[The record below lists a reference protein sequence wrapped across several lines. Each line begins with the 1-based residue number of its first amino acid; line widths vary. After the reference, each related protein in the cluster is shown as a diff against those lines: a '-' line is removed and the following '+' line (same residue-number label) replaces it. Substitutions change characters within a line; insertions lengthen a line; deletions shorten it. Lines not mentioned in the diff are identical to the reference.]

1 MERLLDLY
9 CKLLI
14 ALMAFA
20 LATMVVLVFGN
31 VILRYVFNSGITV
44 SEEVSRWLFV
54 WITFMGAVVAIKERA
69 HLGTDVLVSRLSA
82 RGKKVC
88 MVLAHV
94 LMLYVCWLVLQGSLE
109 QTKINLDVLAP
120 STQLPLAIVYSAG
133 IMFSV
138 SAAVMLLRNLW
149 RLLTGGFRDDELVQ
163 VTESEELASVRH
175 APADG
180 AGGAAALRRDTP

>member
-88 MVLAHV
+88 LVVAHV

-109 QTKINLDVLAP
+109 QTKINLEVLAP

-180 AGGAAALRRDTP
+180 AGATSALRRDTP

>member
-1 MERLLDLY
+1 MERVLDLY

-14 ALMAFA
+14 ALMALA

-88 MVLAHV
+88 MVIAHV
-94 LMLYVCWLVLQGSLE
+94 LMLYVCVLVSRGSLE
-109 QTKINLDVLAP
+109 QTKINLEVLAP

-133 IMFSV
+133 LMFAV

-149 RLLTGGFRDDELVQ
+149 RLLTGGFSEDELVQ
-163 VTESEELASVRH
+163 VTDSEELASVRQG
-175 APADG
+175 PADG
-180 AGGAAALRRDTP
+180 ATSGSPAALR